1 MSGRLMMATA
11 AVTGGTGLVGRK
23 IVERLVERK
32 LDVRVLTRNAS
43 ADLGKSVEVFVGDL
57 NDKYSLKAFLSGVEY
72 VFSCAAE
79 IGDETLME
87 STNVGGTRNIVSVSN
102 EAGVKV
108 FCHLSSVGVIGPTEE
123 PSVDE
128 AAECAPRNRYET
140 TKLQGERI
148 VVEESSARK
157 IILRPTNV
165 VSESR
170 PGVLEFLKLRSVRDY
185 LKLFLKGR
193 EVAHIVHADD
203 VAASALYL
211 AFSGG
216 SGCYIV
222 STDDQNGGRYG
233 EILTSIQGERYF
245 PYCPVPIADLARNLL
260 RGPSNG
266 AEIRYSPRHLREA
279 GFEFEVGLSETIRRV
294 STSLGPRS

>member
-1 MSGRLMMATA
+1 MITKA

-32 LDVRVLTRNAS
+32 FDVRVLTRKGS
-43 ADLGKSVEVFVGDL
+43 ADLGKSVEIFVGNL
-57 NDKYSLKAFLSGVEY
+57 NDKNSLRAFLSGVEY
-72 VFSCAAE
+72 VFNCAAE

-102 EAGVKV
+102 KAGVKV
-108 FCHLSSVGVIGPTEE
+108 FCHLSSVGVIGPTEG
-123 PSVDE
+123 PNVDE
-128 AAECAPRNRYET
+128 AAACAPRNRYEN
-140 TKLQGERI
+140 TKLQSEKI
-148 VVEESSARK
+148 VAEEFSDRK
-157 IILRPTNV
+157 IILRPTNI

-170 PGVLEFLKLRSVRDY
+170 LGVLEFLKLRSVRDF

-211 AFSGG
+211 ALNGG

-222 STDDQNGGRYG
+222 STDDQSGGEYG
-233 EILTSIQGERYF
+233 EILTSIRGERYF
-245 PYCPVPIADLARNLL
+245 PYCPIPIANLARNLL

-266 AEIRYSPRHLREA
+266 ADMRYSPRHLRDA

-294 STSLGPRS
+294 SGSLAPLS